1 MAYFRDRPGISGSW
15 VTELGD
21 IYVQKRNYKFYMAKK
36 SIKTGILS
44 FGMSGRLFHAPFL
57 EEHPGFDLVAVVER
71 SKKQAH
77 LIYPDIVSYDSV
89 GQLLDDSEIDL
100 VVVNTPNL
108 THYEF
113 ALKAL
118 RANKHVLMEKPFCVT
133 VAEAR
138 DLFAEAGKRGLYILP
153 YQNRRY
159 DSDFLSVKKAL
170 DSGKLGTL
178 VEAHL
183 RFDRYRYNIG
193 PKVAKETP
201 VPGSGLLYDLGP
213 HLLDAAFALFGY
225 PVEWRK
231 HTGQFRPH
239 TQVNDYAHIHLLYPE
254 GFQVFITMSMLVVQ
268 PQASFVLHGS
278 KGSYIKDRTD
288 IQEKQLLEGMAPA
301 DPLYGL
307 EEAHKN
313 GLLYTI
319 DANGEKQVEET
330 EAIRSS
336 YIHLFEDVYKA
347 IIEKVPYPV
356 SQEDILQQL
365 AILEA

>member
-1 MAYFRDRPGISGSW
+1 MTNKI
-15 VTELGD
+15 
-21 IYVQKRNYKFYMAKK
+21 
-36 SIKTGILS
+36 IKTGILS
-44 FGMSGRLFHAPFL
+44 YGMSGKLFHGPFL
-57 EEHPGFDLVAVVER
+57 KEHRGFDLVAVVER
-71 SKKQAH
+71 TKKQAQ
-77 LIYPDIVSYDSV
+77 LDYPDIISYDSV
-89 GQLLDDSEIDL
+89 DRLLEDGDIDL
-100 VVVNTPNL
+100 IVVNTPNL
-108 THYEF
+108 THFEF

-118 RANKHVLMEKPFCVT
+118 RADKHVLVEKPFCVT
-133 VAEAR
+133 VAQAQE
-138 DLFAEAGKRGLYILP
+138 LFAEAGKRDLYILP

-213 HLLDAAFALFGY
+213 HLLDAAIALFGH
-225 PVEWRK
+225 PAEWRK
-231 HTGQFRPH
+231 HTGHFRPH
-239 TQVNDYAHIHLLYPE
+239 TQVDDYAHIHLLYPE

-288 IQEKQLLEGMAPA
+288 IQEKQLLQGMAPGN
-301 DPLYGL
+301 PLFGL
-307 EEAHKN
+307 EEANKN

-319 DANGEKQVEET
+319 NEEGEKQVEET
-330 EAIRSS
+330 ESIKSS
-336 YIHLFEDVYKA
+336 YIHLFDDLYRTIVEKA
-347 IIEKVPYPV
+347 PYPV

>member
-1 MAYFRDRPGISGSW
+1 MS
-15 VTELGD
+15 
-21 IYVQKRNYKFYMAKK
+21 KK
-36 SIKTGILS
+36 SIKTGVLS
-44 FGMSGRLFHAPFL
+44 FGMSGKLFHAPFL
-57 EEHPGFDLVAVVER
+57 KEHPGFDLVAVVER

-77 LIYPDIVSYDSV
+77 LSYPDINSYDTV
-89 GQLLDDSEIDL
+89 DQLLADSEIDL

-108 THYEF
+108 THFEF

-138 DLFAEAGKRGLYILP
+138 ELFEEARKRDLHIVP

-159 DSDFLSVKKAL
+159 DSDFLSVKRAL

-183 RFDRYRYNIG
+183 RFDRYRHNIG
-193 PKVAKETP
+193 PKVEKETP

-213 HLLDAAFALFGY
+213 HLLDAAFALFGH
-225 PVEWRK
+225 PAKWSK

-239 TQVNDYAHIHLLYPE
+239 TQVDDYAHIHLLYPQ

-278 KGSYIKDRTD
+278 KGSYIKGRTD
-288 IQEKQLLEGMAPA
+288 IQEKQLLEGMAPG

-307 EEAHKN
+307 EGDDKN
-313 GLLYTI
+313 GLLYTM
-319 DANGEKQVEET
+319 NEKGEKQVEET
-330 EAIRSS
+330 EIIKSS
-336 YIHLFEDVYKA
+336 YIHLFDDLYKT
-347 IIEKVPYPV
+347 ITEKVPYPV